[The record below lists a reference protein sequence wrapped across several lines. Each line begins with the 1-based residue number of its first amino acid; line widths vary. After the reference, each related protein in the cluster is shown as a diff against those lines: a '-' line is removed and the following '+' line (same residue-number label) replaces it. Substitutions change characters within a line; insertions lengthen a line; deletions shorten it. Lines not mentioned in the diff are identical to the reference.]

1 VSRNY
6 PGCVK
11 EFAVYTLARIGIFVA
26 SYAVI
31 AGVYLAVTG
40 GDSIPLLWPLLLAA
54 VVSAVASYYLLRG
67 QRERFAAVVQQRA
80 ERASERFEERKAQ
93 EDAD

>member
-1 VSRNY
+1 M
-6 PGCVK
+6 K
-11 EFAVYTLARIGIFVA
+11 EFVVYTLSRIALFVA

-54 VVSAVASYYLLRG
+54 VVSAVASFYLLKG
-67 QRERFAAVVQQRA
+67 QRDRFAAVVDQRA
-80 ERASERFEERKAQ
+80 RRASAKFEERRAR
-93 EDAD
+93 EDADHVDSAE